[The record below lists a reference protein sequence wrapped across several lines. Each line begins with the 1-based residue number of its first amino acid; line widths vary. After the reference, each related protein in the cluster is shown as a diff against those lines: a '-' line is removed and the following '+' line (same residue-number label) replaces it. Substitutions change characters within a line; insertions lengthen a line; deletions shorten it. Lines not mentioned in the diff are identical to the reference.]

1 MKSKL
6 MTIMMIFLMVVGITA
21 CGKYYQVKDPSSG
34 NTYYTEDIDDMK
46 DSGAVRFKDFK
57 TGTVV
62 TIQSSEVT
70 EISEE
75 EFNKNTNRD

>member
-6 MTIMMIFLMVVGITA
+6 MTIMMVFLMVVGITA
-21 CGKYYQVKDPSSG
+21 CGTYYHVKDPSSG
-34 NTYYTEDIDDMK
+34 NTYYTEEIDDMK
-46 DSGAVRFKDFK
+46 DSGAVKFKDAK
-57 TGTVV
+57 TGSVV

-75 EFNKNTNRD
+75 EFKENTNID